1 MRVAI
6 IGAGAVGGTFAARLA
21 GSDHVVEVTARGEHL
36 KAIRENGIRLRGGWG
51 DVDAVVEANELL
63 TARPDV
69 AIVATKA
76 QDAPDAIRANLAQLD
91 GVPLLVV
98 QNGVDGLQAAK
109 RAAPGNPVFGG
120 LAMFAASFL
129 SPGEIT
135 VTAPGPTFVGGDGAF
150 TVAMTLVELELIV
163 VDDFPGAQ
171 WSKLVVNQVNAMP
184 AITGLSVQEVVAH
197 RGLRRLLVRSMKECV
212 RVGVASGIR
221 FAPISGLSHR
231 LLRAFAVAPAVIA
244 ERLPM
249 LMTQRMGDVPNPG
262 STLQSIR
269 RGRLTEVDQLNGA
282 VIAAGARH
290 GVATPANTLMVELVH
305 EVERTGVFLTPE
317 QVLARSAGS
326 GG

>member
-36 KAIRENGIRLRGGWG
+36 EAIREDGIRLRGGWG
-51 DVDAVVEANELL
+51 DIDARVEANEVL

-76 QDAPDAIRANLAQLD
+76 QDAPAAIRANLAQLD

-109 RAAPGNPVFGG
+109 QAAPGNPVFGG

-129 SPGEIT
+129 APGEIT

-171 WSKLVVNQVNAMP
+171 WSKLVVNQVNALP
-184 AITGLSVQEVVAH
+184 AITGLSVQEVVGH

-212 RVGVASGIR
+212 RVGMAAGIR
-221 FAPISGLSHR
+221 FAAISGLSHG
-231 LLRAFAVAPAVIA
+231 LLRAFSVAPTVIA
-244 ERLPM
+244 ERLPL
-249 LMTQRMGDVPNPG
+249 LMARRMGDVPNPG

-282 VIAAGARH
+282 VVAAGGRH
-290 GVATPANTLMVELVH
+290 RVATPANALMVELVH

-317 QVLARSAGS
+317 QVLARAAG
-326 GG
+326 